1 MSTYFV
7 CCFTGSALPVIGVGL
22 LSSLTNATTA
32 DVAFAC
38 TIAAFALVALIFGV
52 VYRRSQPL
60 FLVDAIGTALPE
72 TTRRLAVPP
81 LMKESQ
87 EVKALRDQFPD
98 TDHPRITEHALL
110 IGTHRAGVR
119 YVDHA

>member
-1 MSTYFV
+1 MSSLALMIPAVAAVVTAQVFASLWVMLAATAAVGVSAGLGYRGSLQVVNQTAPPDKRAAVVSTYFV

-52 VYRRSQPL
+52 VYRR
-60 FLVDAIGTALPE
+60 
-72 TTRRLAVPP
+72 
-81 LMKESQ
+81 
-87 EVKALRDQFPD
+87 
-98 TDHPRITEHALL
+98 
-110 IGTHRAGVR
+110 
-119 YVDHA
+119 